1 MTSAKSD
8 LSYLLMALLDN
19 GDPKEFLSFV
29 RKFNMTLAASGMLA
43 TGDKI
48 QYLCTLVHVELLHQF
63 DSMSTDV
70 EGTNPLTVETIILE
84 LCVYFF
90 PVNLISKQKCAMRC
104 VMRKPCVL
112 KVRQYADHFIDL
124 NEYLALFPGAKQY

>member
-70 EGTNPLTVETIILE
+70 EGTNPLTVETIILG
-84 LCVYFF
+84 LGVYLF
-90 PVNLISKQKCAMRC
+90 PVNSLLKKNHRMCRG
-104 VMRKPCVL
+104 MRKP
-112 KVRQYADHFIDL
+112 
-124 NEYLALFPGAKQY
+124 